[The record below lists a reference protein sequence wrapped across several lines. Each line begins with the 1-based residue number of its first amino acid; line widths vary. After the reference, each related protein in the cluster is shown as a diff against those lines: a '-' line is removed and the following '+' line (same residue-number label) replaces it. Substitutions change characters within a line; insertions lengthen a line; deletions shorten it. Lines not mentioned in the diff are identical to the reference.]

1 YQSAE
6 RPLADAAKG
15 FGLGETEVAL
25 SANIDDNFYGKLTG
39 VLELHD
45 GETELSLE
53 EAFVQTLALPA
64 GFGLRAGRFLSE
76 IGYLNNQHLH
86 TDSFSGRPIVYRA
99 FFGGHYFDDGL
110 RLNWVAPTDLY
121 WTLGLEAFKGE
132 RLRAEAEEGE
142 GDFATVGVYTFYTKI
157 GADVGDNGSWQ
168 AGLSYLRNANGEL
181 KPHEDANAP
190 IAVAEDG
197 HSSHSDSHSAAY
209 TGKHTYGADVVYKW
223 APQGNYKYQHLTLS
237 AEYWRVS
244 DFAASSLVEAPSK
257 DYHQGWYM
265 GGVYQLSPTWS
276 VGGRYGKLAAQEAHG
291 EHFHGQTLT
300 ETELML
306 AWHPSHFST
315 VRLQYTQ
322 QQGVNFE
329 GVEDDNLFT
338 LQYIMSLGAHG
349 AHQF

>member
-1 YQSAE
+1 
-6 RPLADAAKG
+6 
-15 FGLGETEVAL
+15 
-25 SANIDDNFYGKLTG
+25 
-39 VLELHD
+39 
-45 GETELSLE
+45 
-53 EAFVQTLALPA
+53 
-64 GFGLRAGRFLSE
+64 
-76 IGYLNNQHLH
+76 
-86 TDSFSGRPIVYRA
+86 
-99 FFGGHYFDDGL
+99 HYFDDGL
-110 RLNWVAPTDLY
+110 RLSWVAPTDLY

-132 RLRAEAEEGE
+132 RLLAAAE

-157 GADVGDNGSWQ
+157 GADVGENGSWQ

-257 DYHQGWYM
+257 DYHQGWYV